1 MPRLSSL
8 VQYLGLS
15 AAALATAATA
25 APEGYYRD
33 PALHG
38 ETLVFAAEGDL
49 WTVGAGGG
57 TARRLTSNPG
67 EESAPAVSRDGQT
80 LAFSAAYEGPVE
92 VYTVPLEGG
101 VPTRRTWESEP
112 STVVGWT
119 PENEVLYVTQHDA
132 TLPVPHLVRLDL
144 ANRARTVVPLSQA
157 SDGAYTPGGT
167 LFFVRPGFHRN
178 NTQRYQGGTARNLWR
193 FAPGDGEAT
202 NLTADFAGGDHSPMV
217 WNGRVY
223 YVNDRDGTM
232 NLWSMAGD
240 GTDLRQHTRHA
251 GWDVRSPSLSSG
263 RIVYQL
269 GADLWLHDLETGH
282 DQRLAITLASDFD
295 QLREKWVDEPFE
307 NLTAFEVDATG
318 ERVVLTA
325 RGRVFVMPVGAGR
338 RVQLGRKPG
347 VRFRDAT
354 FMPDGEHILL
364 LSDESG
370 ELEFHL
376 VAADGTQLDADPSR
390 GDQRVEGGQQ
400 ERVLTR
406 DGTILRFAGNPSPD
420 GSRVSFADKNDDLWI
435 LEVATGAQTQVSTLR
450 EGLGDH
456 AWSPD
461 SRYLAY
467 GQRARNFYQQ
477 IFIFDTV
484 TGDRLTVT
492 SDRTNSMSPA
502 WSPDGAWLYFLS
514 DRHLRSLVGSP
525 WGARQP
531 EAFFDQPIGIF
542 QVALQ
547 AGTRPPF
554 RPHDE
559 LAPRVATKAEPQAG
573 AGPTMARPSTAAPE
587 SKPESKPKP
596 KPKPIV
602 IDANGLAERL
612 FEVPVPTGNYRALR
626 TNGEALFW
634 LAQAS
639 GPDAKTAL
647 MALKIDPDDPEPATL
662 VANVQGY
669 RLAASG
675 EKILVRR
682 EQGFSVVEAGAR
694 GGRGRRRG
702 QQDGGDAP
710 SRADAHDGEQTLDL
724 KGWRFSYSVREDFRQ
739 LFIDAWRLER
749 DYFYDPGMHGTD
761 WDAVR
766 DKYLPLVARVTT
778 RGELSDLIGQAMA
791 ELSALHVSVRGGD
804 LRQSPDDVRVATLGA
819 RLSRDEE
826 AGGYRIDTIYQADP
840 DYPAW
845 QSPLADP
852 YLHLQNGAVI
862 LSINGTSV
870 LSVPHPGVLLRD
882 QAGQQV
888 LLSVRDADGAAPRP
902 LIVTPTDRGRA
913 LRYLHW
919 QYERRRMVESMGNG
933 EIGYVHLQAMGSR
946 NLSEWYRQ
954 FYPVFDRRGLIID
967 VRHNRG
973 GNIDSLILEKLLRR
987 AWFYWQGRVG
997 QPTWN
1002 MQYAFRG
1009 HLVVLINERT
1019 ASDGEAFA
1027 EGFRRL
1033 GLGKVIGTR
1042 TWGGEIWLSSNNR
1055 LSDGGLARAPQ
1066 TGVYGPEREWLIE
1079 GHGVEPDIEVD
1090 NLPHESFNGRDRQLE
1105 AAAAHLRALIAE
1117 DPRDV
1122 PTPPPYPD
1130 KAYRGPRDPGVP

>member
-1 MPRLSSL
+1 MPKFTSHAW
-8 VQYLGLS
+8 YLGLTL
-15 AAALATAATA
+15 AAFA
-25 APEGYYRD
+25 APSLAASQGYYRT
-33 PALHG
+33 PALHD
-38 ETLVFAAEGDL
+38 ETIVFAAEGDL
-49 WTVGAGGG
+49 WTVTADGG

-67 EESAPAVSRDGQT
+67 EETAPAVSPDGQT
-80 LAFSAAYEGPVE
+80 LAFSAAYEGPTE
-92 VYTVPLEGG
+92 VYTVPLTGG
-101 VPTRRTWESEP
+101 VPTRRTWEAEP

-119 PENEVLYVTQHDA
+119 PDNEVLYVTQHDA
-132 TLPVPHLVRLDL
+132 TVPVPHLVRLDPDR
-144 ANRARTVVPLSQA
+144 NSRTVVPLHQA
-157 SDGAYTPGGT
+157 SDGAFASDGT

-178 NTQRYQGGTARNLWR
+178 NTQRYQGGTARNIWR
-193 FAPGDGEAT
+193 FTPGDAEAT

-217 WNGRVY
+217 WDGRVY

-232 NLWSMAGD
+232 NLWSMRGD
-240 GTDLRQHTRHA
+240 GTDLRQHTRHQ
-251 GWDVRSPSLSSG
+251 GWDVRSPSLSDG

-269 GADLWLHDLETGH
+269 GADLWRLDLATGV
-282 DQRLAITLASDFD
+282 DLRLAINLASDFD
-295 QLREKWVDEPFE
+295 QLRERWVDEPLE
-307 NLTAFEVDATG
+307 NLTAYGVDAAG
-318 ERVVLTA
+318 ERLVLTV
-325 RGRVFVMPVGAGR
+325 RGRVFVLPVGAGR
-338 RVQLGRKPG
+338 RVQIARKPG

-376 VAADGTQLDADPSR
+376 VAADGTPLET
-390 GDQRVEGGQQ
+390 DQAGHDLQQ
-400 ERVLTR
+400 RVLTG
-406 DGTILRFAGNPSPD
+406 DGAILRFAGNPSPD
-420 GSRVSFADKNDDLWI
+420 GTRVSFTDKNDDLWI
-435 LEVATGAQTQVSTLR
+435 LDVASGTQTQVSTLR
-450 EGLGDH
+450 EGIGEH
-456 AWSPD
+456 TWSPD

-467 GQRARNFYQQ
+467 VQRARNSYLQ

-484 TGDRLTVT
+484 SGDRMPVT
-492 SDRTNSMSPA
+492 SDRTNSTSPA

-514 DRHLRSLVGSP
+514 DRNLRSLVGSP
-525 WGARQP
+525 WGPRQP

-542 QVALQ
+542 QVALE

-559 LAPRVATKAEPQAG
+559 LMPRPAARDAEPG
-573 AGPTMARPSTAAPE
+573 TTS
-587 SKPESKPKP
+587 PKSDRDGTP
-596 KPKPIV
+596 PPAEVTPIV
-602 IDANGLAERL
+602 IDADGLANRL
-612 FEVPVPTGNYRALR
+612 FEVPIPTGNYRALS
-626 TNGEALFW
+626 TNGKALFW

-639 GPDAKTAL
+639 GPDAETNL
-647 MALKIDPDDPEPATL
+647 MTLEIDPEDPKPQPLAT
-662 VANVQGY
+662 NVRGY
-669 RLAASG
+669 RLAQAG
-675 EKILVRR
+675 EKILVHR
-682 EQGFSVVEAGAR
+682 EQGFSMVAAR
-694 GGRGRRRG
+694 GKGGGGRRG
-702 QQDGGDAP
+702 DSPEPSGAPGKMQGGG
-710 SRADAHDGEQTLDL
+710 GEKPVDL
-724 KGWRFSYSVREDFRQ
+724 AGWRFSFSVREDFRQ
-739 LFIDAWRLER
+739 LFVDAWRLER
-749 DYFYDPGMHGTD
+749 DYFYDPGMHGTN

-766 DKYLPLVARVTT
+766 DKYLPLVDRVTT
-778 RGELSDLIGQAMA
+778 RAELSDLIGQAMA

-804 LRQSPDDVRVATLGA
+804 LRRSPDDVRVATLGA
-819 RLSRDEE
+819 RLQRDED
-826 AGGYRIDTIYQADP
+826 AGGYRIDTIYRPDP

-852 YLHLQNGAVI
+852 YLALREGAVI
-862 LSINGTSV
+862 LAINGTAL
-870 LSVPHPGVLLRD
+870 LSVDHPGVLLRD

-888 LLSVRDADGAAPRP
+888 LLSVRDADGAAPRS
-902 LIVTPTDRGRA
+902 LIVTPTDQGRA

-919 QYERRRMVESMGNG
+919 QHERRQMVESKGGG

-1079 GHGVEPDIEVD
+1079 GHGVDPDIEVD

-1105 AAAAHLRALIAE
+1105 AAITHLQALIAE

-1122 PTPPPYPD
+1122 PAPPPYPD
-1130 KAYRGPRDPGVP
+1130 KAYKGPRDPGLR